1 MDYGMGMKK
10 DKKKKMTPKS
20 NKRMGMM
27 YGGKREG
34 KMMGGMPK
42 SKTSSAQ
49 PVYSEVMPTG
59 KPN

>member
-1 MDYGMGMKK
+1 MAGHKPMEKK
-10 DKKKKMTPKS
+10 
-20 NKRMGMM
+20 KRMGMV
-27 YGGKREG
+27 YGGRKG
-34 KMMGGMPK
+34 MMEGGMPK

>member
-1 MDYGMGMKK
+1 MPGHYGMKK
-10 DKKKKMTPKS
+10 DKKKKI
-20 NKRMGMM
+20 MGMM

-34 KMMGGMPK
+34 MMEGGMPK

>member
-1 MDYGMGMKK
+1 MAGHKPMEKK
-10 DKKKKMTPKS
+10 
-20 NKRMGMM
+20 KRMGMM

-34 KMMGGMPK
+34 MMKGGMHK

>member
-1 MDYGMGMKK
+1 MDHGGMKKKK
-10 DKKKKMTPKS
+10 DKK
-20 NKRMGMM
+20 RMGMV
-27 YGGKREG
+27 YGGGREG
-34 KMMGGMPK
+34 MMKGGMPK